1 MKIRVNYTEKLLK
14 NALKKN
20 ACMHAQP
27 TLASSGCAAGRPAEA
42 DGFVVYSR
50 FKIQITLHLS

>member
-1 MKIRVNYTEKLLK
+1 MKIRVNYTEKSLK

-27 TLASSGCAAGRPAEA
+27 TLASSGCAAGGPAEA
-42 DGFVVYSR
+42 DGFVVYS
-50 FKIQITLHLS
+50 